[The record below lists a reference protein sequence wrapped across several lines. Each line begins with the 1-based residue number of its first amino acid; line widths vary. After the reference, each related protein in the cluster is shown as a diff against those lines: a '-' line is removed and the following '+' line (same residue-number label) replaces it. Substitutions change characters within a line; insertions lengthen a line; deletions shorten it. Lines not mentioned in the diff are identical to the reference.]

1 MLEGRRI
8 SVVFDGRSV
17 LDDVSLAV
25 APGERVQIAAP
36 SGTGKTTLCRVLAG
50 YLAPQAGEVLVDGAP
65 LPKRGVCPVQ
75 LVGQHPERALD
86 PRLPMEASLR
96 EVLDARTRF
105 RSERRKRCESST
117 SSSRPASGS
126 RPASDSRPASSS
138 RSVSDSRPV
147 SDLRPMG
154 CAPLAD
160 ADIQGLLEELGIQ
173 RRWLSRY
180 PHELSGGELQRF
192 CIARAL
198 LACPRYL
205 IADEISTM
213 LDAVTQAQIWS
224 VLLAEAETRDM
235 GLVFVSHSPALS
247 ARLATRVVELAAV
260 RG

>member
-1 MLEGRRI
+1 MLEGRHI
-8 SVVFDGRSV
+8 SVAFDGCSV

-50 YLAPQAGEVLVDGAP
+50 YLASQAGEVLVDGAP

-96 EVLDARTRF
+96 EVLDARTRS

-117 SSSRPASGS
+117 SN
-126 RPASDSRPASSS
+126 SRPASSS
-138 RSVSDSRPV
+138 RPVPDSRPM
-147 SDLRPMG
+147 DCL
-154 CAPLAD
+154 PLAD
-160 ADIQGLLEELGIQ
+160 DTQRLLEELGIQ

-247 ARLATRVVELAAV
+247 TRLATRVVEL
-260 RG
+260 